1 MVPERDVR
9 TTVDD
14 LLERILDMGIVLNT
28 DMIISV
34 AGIPLIGVNLRAAIA
49 SIETMVKY
57 GFMDVWDQE
66 TREYVQKRIKDK
78 TLALS
83 SGEEI
88 TLEMYGSHW
97 YADGIYRA
105 WRPGRIYLTN
115 QRLILYRET
124 PAEVLFQTRFED
136 IKALD
141 IREETYFTGT
151 LRTLLF
157 LSLKTGEVASLY
169 AEDAELLKDAIEE
182 KGVVFEED
190 FVPHLLSEKAS
201 RYLTSRE
208 ILADGKMWYLSP
220 ATGILAPTWR
230 PGWLYLTKEG
240 DKPSFSLA
248 WWSQSDEKIIL
259 EIPLNQV
266 KGVTVTTKDLGG
278 FLKTK
283 EVLEISSVDE
293 KGHQACAIFS
303 GELLEEWRNA
313 IINLAKR

>member
-1 MVPERDVR
+1 
-9 TTVDD
+9 
-14 LLERILDMGIVLNT
+14 
-28 DMIISV
+28 MIISV

-49 SIETMVKY
+49 SIETMMKY
-57 GFMDVWDQE
+57 GFMDVWDKE

-83 SGEEI
+83 KGEEI
-88 TLEMYGSHW
+88 ILDMYGSHW
-97 YADGIYRA
+97 YADSIYRS

-169 AEDAELLKDAIEE
+169 AEDAFLLKDAILE
-182 KGVVFEED
+182 KIRNKGLVLEED

-220 ATGILAPTWR
+220 ATGILAETWR
-230 PGWLYLTKEG
+230 PGWLYLTKEVTKESN
-240 DKPSFSLA
+240 KPVCRLA
-248 WWSQSDEKIIL
+248 WWSQSDGKIML

-266 KGVTVTTKDLGG
+266 KEAAVTKKDLGG

-283 EVLEISSVDE
+283 EVLEIIFLKDNPLTPSPLIKGGRGVVGKGDE
-293 KGHQACAIFS
+293 KGHQSTAMFS
-303 GELLEEWRNA
+303 GELLSEWRDA
-313 IINLAKR
+313 IISRL